1 MRVSVVMT
9 VLNEAASLPAVL
21 ETLMAQTRQAD
32 EIVIVDGGSTDGS
45 QDILRASQAYLPLR
59 LAEAR
64 GANISRGRNLAI
76 NEASGDV
83 IAATDAGV
91 RLPPDWLERLIEPF
105 ADPTVSHVAGFF
117 VSDPRT
123 VFEVALGAATLP
135 DVDEIRPET
144 FLPSSRSVAFRKE
157 VWLQAGGYPE
167 WLDYCEDVVF
177 DLRVRA
183 QRGSFRFAPGAC
195 VSFRPRPDL
204 SAFYRQYFRY
214 ARGDGKADLFLK
226 RHVVRY
232 ATYLFGLPAIVWG
245 ALAVSPWIW
254 LVGLAG
260 GAVYTSRAVS
270 RLTRVWAHYDARD
283 RLRMLFWLPVILF
296 TGDVAKML
304 GYPAGV
310 AWRWRH
316 PQVGPSSR

>member
-45 QDILRASQAYLPLR
+45 QDLLRASQAYLPLR

-76 NEASGDV
+76 HEATGDV

-91 RLPPDWLERLIEPF
+91 RLPTDWLERLIEPF
-105 ADPTVSHVAGFF
+105 TDPTVSHVAGFF
-117 VSDPRT
+117 ISDPRT
-123 VFEVALGAATLP
+123 VFEAALGAATLP
-135 DVDEIRPET
+135 DVEEIRPES

-177 DLRVRA
+177 DLSVKA
-183 QRGSFRFAPGAC
+183 QRGPFRFAPGAC

-204 SAFYRQYFRY
+204 AAFYRQYYRY

-232 ATYLFGLPAIVWG
+232 ATYLIGLPAILWG
-245 ALAVSPWIW
+245 ALTISPWIW
-254 LVGLAG
+254 LVGLVG
-260 GAVYTSRAVS
+260 GGVYASRALA
-270 RLTRVWAHYDARD
+270 RLTRIWANYDVRD

-296 TGDVAKML
+296 TGDLAKML

-310 AWRWRH
+310 VWRWRN
-316 PQVGPSSR
+316 PR